1 MRRSITTER
10 AVTKSR
16 VPGRDRALRLV
27 TNVAREMVRR
37 RGPVRSGRIDIV
49 IVVVGREAQNVI
61 ESGLTLGTRIH
72 IQIIGNFILIA
83 LKQNLRK
90 LNKIL

>member
-10 AVTKSR
+10 AVTKRRGR
-16 VPGRDRALRLV
+16 VPGRDRALRLA

-37 RGPVRSGRIDIV
+37 RGPVRSVRIDIV

-61 ESGLTLGTRIH
+61 ESDLTLDTRIY
-72 IQIIGNFILIA
+72 IPIIGNFITYI
-83 LKQNLRK
+83 
-90 LNKIL
+90 